1 MTPRLSADSMTVVS
15 HRLVRRASHG
25 LRRHPEILVIGA
37 IRAGT
42 SALAEWLSRHPGVK
56 APAQKE
62 VKYFDFH
69 FHRGEGWYR
78 SFFPIRRRS
87 HSFDASPS
95 YLVSAH
101 AADRARRVIPSAR
114 VVVLLRDPVERA
126 WSHFRLRTALGTE
139 ERSFAAVFDEQLAAP
154 PDPFPPA
161 SRPADIPILS
171 AGLYAPQLRPWLAA
185 FGPGS
190 VLVVES
196 SDLADPRSQTLAD
209 ICQFTGL
216 SSAQA
221 PVPHANAAPPM
232 QIPDEL
238 RRKLSKFYEDPN
250 RELADLLGRS
260 FAWTKD

>member
-1 MTPRLSADSMTVVS
+1 MRALS
-15 HRLVRRASHG
+15 HRLLRRATHG

-42 SALAEWLSRHPGVK
+42 SALANWLSQHPGVR

-69 FHRGEGWYR
+69 FHRGDDWYR
-78 SFFPIRRRS
+78 SFFPIRRTS
-87 HSFDASPS
+87 LSFDASPS

-101 AADRARRVIPSAR
+101 AADRARLVIPSAR

-126 WSHFRLRTALGTE
+126 WSHFRLRNALGTE
-139 ERSFAAVFDEQLAAP
+139 ERSFASVFDEQLADP
-154 PDPFPPA
+154 PGPFPAA

-185 FGPGS
+185 FGSGS
-190 VLVVES
+190 VLVIES
-196 SDLADPRSQTLAD
+196 SDLADPRSQALGD
-209 ICQFTGL
+209 ICHFTGL
-216 SSAQA
+216 SITQA
-221 PVPHANAAPPM
+221 PVPRANAAPPM

-238 RRKLSKFYEDPN
+238 RSKLARFYEEPN
-250 RELADLLGRS
+250 RELAELLGHS